1 MERIDY
7 KNQVSCPGAAVAF
20 HPHDHNTV
28 YAVVD
33 RLNHRGQFVRS
44 TTGGTDWECLCQ
56 LFDVPMSD
64 AIKAY
69 TLIIDK
75 NNPTTMYFA
84 LPSKAIND
92 VHSTFPVADVN
103 AVAFS
108 NDHHTIYSAAMGA
121 DGGLY
126 KSTDEARNWIKMPLP
141 PGVNSINDV
150 SVTPKGRLIISTGF
164 ASATASECAGGMYY
178 SDDEGV
184 SWTLAFMWASSYA
197 SGFYKLILP
206 DGFSSANKV
215 VTTEDYDIKGLP
227 IEALLK

>member
-84 LPSKAIND
+84 LPSKAIN
-92 VHSTFPVADVN
+92 

-178 SDDEGV
+178 SADEGV

-206 DGFSSANKV
+206 DGFSSANKIM
-215 VTTEDYDIKGLP
+215 TTEDYDIKGLP